1 MNDNLT
7 NPVVQPPT
15 MVVEPVVLDGE
26 LQAFGPGGEVDRDAI
41 FEALRGCLEEVIGAD
56 VVAMMHITE
65 KTKIFTELG
74 VTSMDMMRLMDLVN
88 QRYQIADL
96 LPAWVGDRSVLSLSR
111 TKVGDVVDLVIDA
124 IH

>member
-7 NPVVQPPT
+7 SPVVQPPT
-15 MVVEPVVLDGE
+15 MVEPVVLEAE
-26 LQAFGPGGEVDRDAI
+26 LQTFGPGGEVDREAI

-56 VVAMMHITE
+56 VVAVMHITE
-65 KTKIFTELG
+65 NTKIFTELG

-96 LPAWVGDRSVLSLSR
+96 LPAWVGDRSILSLSR